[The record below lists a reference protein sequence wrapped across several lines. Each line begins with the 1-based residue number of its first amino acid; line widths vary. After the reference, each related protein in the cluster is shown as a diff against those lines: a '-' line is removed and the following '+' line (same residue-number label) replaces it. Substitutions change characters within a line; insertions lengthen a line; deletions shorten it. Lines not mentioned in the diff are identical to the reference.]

1 MLTFKGKDQNGTVW
15 DIVICGNK
23 IVAER
28 EESKFKWF
36 FTTSFENMQRMDDK
50 LGNEILQNLH
60 STYMKH
66 LIVPQG
72 TFMEILHGC
81 IGFGNQKN

>member
-1 MLTFKGKDQNGTVW
+1 MLTFKGKDQNGVIW

-28 EESKFKWF
+28 EEIKFKWF
-36 FTTSFENMQRMDDK
+36 FTTTFENMQRMDDK

-60 STYMKH
+60 VAYMKY

-81 IGFGNQKN
+81 IGFGNHK